1 MATVL
6 SHHPSPIT
14 QHPFRQEFPPSKG
27 WFLPTEVVFWGCP
40 SCGKTSAICAL
51 LSLEGM
57 SIDAANPSPLT
68 TTTQHPSPTTS
79 LNSSQSLYVNAIHKP
94 AWWTPRRPFTFVE
107 VPLTGKTLPDVDL
120 NRQLS
125 QVHLLCIDCRQDLDM
140 QVGRLTPVLR
150 HLSFERYLDVTS
162 ALRILIMKADLLN
175 TPEGF
180 RQDCAQSLVTAQ
192 LPRFWSD
199 VQASLLRHGMLKPA
213 EVRKALWQPIAFSA
227 GEAAD
232 VPDASPSGIPFI
244 PDSQSAQ
251 HLFQD
256 VIRPRCLR
264 RQWW

>member
-6 SHHPSPIT
+6 ENDQTTHF
-14 QHPFRQEFPPSKG
+14 QYPFRQEFSRSKG

-57 SIDAANPSPLT
+57 SIDAADPSPLS
-68 TTTQHPSPTTS
+68 SPS
-79 LNSSQSLYVNAIHKP
+79 LNSEGQGGSLSSQSLYVNAIHKP

-180 RQDCAQSLVTAQ
+180 RQHCAQSLVTAQ

-232 VPDASPSGIPFI
+232 VPDASQSGIPFI

-256 VIRPRCLR
+256 VIRTRCLR

>member
-6 SHHPSPIT
+6 ENDQTTHF
-14 QHPFRQEFPPSKG
+14 QYPFRQEFSRSKG

-57 SIDAANPSPLT
+57 SIDDANSSPLT
-68 TTTQHPSPTTS
+68 SPS
-79 LNSSQSLYVNAIHKP
+79 LNSDGLGGSLSSQPLYVNAIHKP

-232 VPDASPSGIPFI
+232 ERDASPSGIPII

>member
-6 SHHPSPIT
+6 ENDQTTHFQYPV
-14 QHPFRQEFPPSKG
+14 RQEFSRSKG

-57 SIDAANPSPLT
+57 SIDAADPSPLS
-68 TTTQHPSPTTS
+68 SPPINREGRGGS
-79 LNSSQSLYVNAIHKP
+79 LDSQPLYVNAIHKP

-232 VPDASPSGIPFI
+232 ERDASPSGIPII
-244 PDSQSAQ
+244 PDSRSAQ

>member
-1 MATVL
+1 MATILENDQSTHFQYPV
-6 SHHPSPIT
+6 
-14 QHPFRQEFPPSKG
+14 RQEFSRSKG

-57 SIDAANPSPLT
+57 SIDAADPSPLSS
-68 TTTQHPSPTTS
+68 SPINSEGLGGS
-79 LNSSQSLYVNAIHKP
+79 LSSQSLYVNAIHKP
-94 AWWTPRRPFTFVE
+94 AWWTSRRPFTFVE

-199 VQASLLRHGMLKPA
+199 VQASMLRHGMLKPA

-232 VPDASPSGIPFI
+232 VPDASPITHHPT
-244 PDSQSAQ
+244 PNTQSAQ

>member
-14 QHPFRQEFPPSKG
+14 QHPFRQEFSRSKG

-57 SIDAANPSPLT
+57 SIDAA
-68 TTTQHPSPTTS
+68 TTQHPSPTTQHPS
-79 LNSSQSLYVNAIHKP
+79 PTTYVNAIHKP

-199 VQASLLRHGMLKPA
+199 VQASLLRHRMLKPA

-232 VPDASPSGIPFI
+232 VPDASQSGIPFI

>member
-6 SHHPSPIT
+6 ENHPTPIT
-14 QHPFRQEFPPSKG
+14 QHPVRQEFSRSKG

-57 SIDAANPSPLT
+57 SIDAADPSPLT
-68 TTTQHPSPTTS
+68 TTTHHPSPTTS

-199 VQASLLRHGMLKPA
+199 VQASLLRHRMLKPA

-227 GEAAD
+227 GEPAH
-232 VPDASPSGIPFI
+232 VPDASPITHHPT
-244 PDSQSAQ
+244 PNTQSAQ

-264 RQWW
+264 RQWS

>member
-14 QHPFRQEFPPSKG
+14 QHPVRQEFSRSKG

-57 SIDAANPSPLT
+57 SIDAAA
-68 TTTQHPSPTTS
+68 TQHPSPTTHHPS
-79 LNSSQSLYVNAIHKP
+79 PTTYVNAIHKP

-140 QVGRLTPVLR
+140 QVGRLMPVLR

-199 VQASLLRHGMLKPA
+199 VQASLLRHGILKPA
-213 EVRKALWQPIAFSA
+213 EVRKALWQPIAFST

-232 VPDASPSGIPFI
+232 ERDASPSGIPII